1 LQARASVGRPF
12 EYSHDF
18 DENGVIYW
26 LATGRKKSPWKNP
39 ALTGAI
45 KIVASSIE
53 KGKVI
58 THHNK
63 KQQSKRSVACRCDS
77 ECV

>member
-1 LQARASVGRPF
+1 LQARTSVGRPF
-12 EYSHDF
+12 EYSYDF
-18 DENGVIYW
+18 DENGIIYW

-39 ALTGAI
+39 ALTGVI

-58 THHNK
+58 IHVK
-63 KQQSKRSVACRCDS
+63 IIIIIEMFYYLWS
-77 ECV
+77 